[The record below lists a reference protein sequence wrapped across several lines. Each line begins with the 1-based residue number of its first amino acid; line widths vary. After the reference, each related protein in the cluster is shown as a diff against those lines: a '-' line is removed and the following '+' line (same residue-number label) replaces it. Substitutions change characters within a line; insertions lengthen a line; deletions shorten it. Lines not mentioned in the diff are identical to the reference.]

1 MSTPFSVVPVT
12 PQGVAVS
19 VKSAMPNL
27 KDLILVRGTVNGN
40 VVVALD
46 TDNPIIIRD
55 PVRRSGVRVQIS
67 EALKKGRYTYTQSN
81 GRFYVRGR
89 RVPA

>member
-1 MSTPFSVVPVT
+1 MNAMTTIVPVT

-40 VVVALD
+40 VVVAPD
-46 TDNPIIIRD
+46 TDNPLLRD
-55 PVRRSGVRVQIS
+55 AVRRSGIRVQIS
-67 EALKKGRYTYTQSN
+67 DALKKGRYVYTQSN

-89 RVPA
+89 RVPV